1 MVSDS
6 TINSITSRLLEQF
19 HPQKIILFGSA
30 ARGTADEHSDVDILV
45 VCPLSAGRRSMMVAM
60 DRALRGLNIARDIMV
75 LSPGE
80 FDADRFIPGTVARS
94 AWQQGRVLYE
104 RT

>member
-6 TINSITSRLLEQF
+6 IVESMTSRLVESF
-19 HPQKIILFGSA
+19 DPEKIILFGSV

-45 VCPLSAGRRSMMVAM
+45 ICPVSGSRRAMMVAM
-60 DRALRGLNIARDIMV
+60 DRAMRGLNIARDIMV
-75 LSPGE
+75 ISPEE
-80 FDADRFIPGTVARS
+80 FENNRFIPGTIART
-94 AWQQGRVLYE
+94 AWQQGITLYE

>member
-6 TINSITSRLLEQF
+6 IIKSITERLVRHF
-19 HPQKIILFGSA
+19 HPERIILFGSQ

-45 VCPLSAGRRSMMVAM
+45 ICPISGSRRAMMVEM
-60 DRALRGLNIARDIMV
+60 DRAMRGLNIARDIMV
-75 LSPGE
+75 LSPME
-80 FDADRFIPGTVARS
+80 FESNRFIPGTVARN
-94 AWQQGRVLYE
+94 AWQEGRMVYE